1 MRIISLVSVILFFI
15 VEWFM
20 LGRMFTAIDNRLA
33 AGEWTN
39 NVFYRVIIESE
50 RATTTLLILFATF
63 FVIGLLMHWLLS
75 TSRSFRQSL
84 GVVGI
89 GWIVPL
95 VLAMIAWVVP
105 HPYIQLGLL
114 VLQISFI
121 PLIPFIGQTLRL
133 GHVVLNWGIHVAAS
147 GLVLLIQR
155 PSLEKL
161 FRVERT
167 ELLERLQGY
176 VNTGELER
184 FERLL
189 ERVDVAQLERLF
201 STVDV
206 DQLERLLNRVD
217 IDQLIR
223 LLERVNFN
231 QLEQILNL
239 FS

>member
-33 AGEWTN
+33 EGEWTN

-114 VLQISFI
+114 VLQVSFI
-121 PLIPFIGQTLRL
+121 PLIPFIGQALRL
-133 GHVVLNWGIHVAAS
+133 GHVILNWGVHVAAS
-147 GLVLLIQR
+147 GLVLFIQR

-201 STVDV
+201 NTVDI

-223 LLERVNFN
+223 IFERVNLD
-231 QLEQILNL
+231 QLERILNL
-239 FS
+239 FG

>member
-33 AGEWTN
+33 EGEWTN

-114 VLQISFI
+114 VLQVSFI
-121 PLIPFIGQTLRL
+121 PLIPFIGQALRL
-133 GHVVLNWGIHVAAS
+133 GHVILNWGVHVAAS
-147 GLVLLIQR
+147 GLVLFIQR

-189 ERVDVAQLERLF
+189 EQVDVAQLERLF
-201 STVDV
+201 NTVDI

-223 LLERVNFN
+223 IFERVNLD
-231 QLEQILNL
+231 QLERILNL
-239 FS
+239 FG

>member
-33 AGEWTN
+33 EGEWTN

-105 HPYIQLGLL
+105 NPYIQLGLL
-114 VLQISFI
+114 VLQVSFI
-121 PLIPFIGQTLRL
+121 PLIPFIGQALRL
-133 GHVVLNWGIHVAAS
+133 GHVILNWGVHVAAS
-147 GLVLLIQR
+147 GLVLFIQR

-189 ERVDVAQLERLF
+189 EQVDVAQLERLF
-201 STVDV
+201 NTVDI

-223 LLERVNFN
+223 IFERVNLD
-231 QLEQILNL
+231 QLERILNL
-239 FS
+239 FG